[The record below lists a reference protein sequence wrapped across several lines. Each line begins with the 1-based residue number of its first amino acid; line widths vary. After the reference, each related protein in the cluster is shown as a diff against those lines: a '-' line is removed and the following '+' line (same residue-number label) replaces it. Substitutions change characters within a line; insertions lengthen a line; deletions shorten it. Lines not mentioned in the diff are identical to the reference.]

1 VFEELEFL
9 CLADLELTLGEC
21 PVWHGQQLWLMDC
34 RELALIEALNLQ
46 LSS

>member
-1 VFEELEFL
+1 VFEKLEIHCRGELK
-9 CLADLELTLGEC
+9 LALGEC

-34 RELALIEALNLQ
+34 RELALINALNLH